1 MANYFRRTK
10 SRTKTFLQE
19 YYYQYYKH
27 VSKNSYPDFLIIGAL
42 KSGTTSLYQYLSN
55 HSEIVSSSV
64 KETNFFSWEYFRGIK
79 YYLNFFLP
87 KKDINNQLVFEA
99 CPHYL
104 AEPKSA
110 RRIKR
115 ILPKVKIIAIL
126 RDPVER
132 AISNYN
138 YFSNPTSFFGIRNP
152 NRLDKRT
159 VNQAFL
165 DDLNGKEQRL
175 FRQYCRLSL
184 FGKQLEYYYQL
195 FESNNILIL
204 DFDELKN
211 EHKTFLKKVSVFLN
225 IDFDEFNSF
234 EDRKETISSKESF
247 DKKNN
252 KAFNIY
258 NAQNYSLKIESKL
271 EKQLIDF
278 YSKDVEK
285 LLALTGSSFNW
296 SKKYIK

>member
-1 MANYFRRTK
+1 MINHFIRAKN
-10 SRTKTFLQE
+10 RTKTFLKE
-19 YYYQYYKH
+19 NNYNYYKR
-27 VSKNSYPDFLIIGAL
+27 VSRNSYPDFLIIGAL
-42 KSGTTSLYQYLSN
+42 KSGTTSLYQYLAN
-55 HSEIVSSSV
+55 HSETVSSSI
-64 KETNFFSWEYFRGIK
+64 KETNFFSWEFHKGIK
-79 YYLNFFLP
+79 YYLSFFPL
-87 KKDINNQLVFEA
+87 KADIKNRLVFEA

-104 AEPKSA
+104 ADPKSA
-110 RRIKR
+110 RRIKK

-126 RDPVER
+126 RDPIER

-152 NRLDKRT
+152 NGLDKRT

-165 DDLNGKEQRL
+165 DDLNGNEPRL

-184 FGKQLEYYYQL
+184 FGKQLEYYYQQ

-211 EHKTFLKKVSVFLN
+211 DPRSVLKKVSVFLN

-252 KAFNIY
+252 KAFSIY
-258 NAQNYSLKIESKL
+258 NAQDYSLIIDSDL
-271 EKQLIDF
+271 EKQLIEF
-278 YSKDVEK
+278 YSEDVEE
-285 LLALTGSSFNW
+285 LLELTGSPFNW